1 MPDAGAGGPGGGRTP
16 DISLEQARALIER
29 AINKAEQLGL
39 RGSVAVVGG
48 SGVLVSAS
56 RMDASGAG
64 GMARARSKAWIAA
77 TQQVPSAEH
86 LRRMVTIAGPVAQ
99 GFVSCSPE
107 ANFPGAG
114 GMPVLDKPVR
124 DPAARDE
131 TLVIGGIAASGAA
144 VSPFYPAGT
153 DPMDMIADGVPANP
167 EDLVVHYALGVP
179 YAGQH
184 GDDEQRWRAAFGE
197 WPGEPGGQGPAGQ
210 GMTAAPA
217 AQAQPE
223 HRWAVTLADQVM
235 AEAARRGQRVA
246 VAITDHRGDPIQQDW
261 MPDAPTAAVAVAQAV
276 AAAAGT
282 FQCPSAELA
291 ALYPDGLAAQ
301 LGALVPFPV
310 LAAPGGLPVE
320 EGGRVVAGLG
330 VAGRDPGA
338 CEEIAAAVLAARAG

>member
-1 MPDAGAGGPGGGRTP
+1 MTP
-16 DISLEQARALIER
+16 DIPLDQARALIER
-29 AINKAEQLGL
+29 AIDKAEQLGL

-114 GMPVLDKPVR
+114 GMPVLDTAVHEGPG
-124 DPAARDE
+124 AAGS
-131 TLVIGGIAASGAA
+131 LVIGGIAASGAA

-179 YAGQH
+179 YVGQH
-184 GDDEQRWRAAFGE
+184 GDDEQRWRDAFGE
-197 WPGEPGGQGPAGQ
+197 WPAGEPGGQGPVGRGPAGQGPVGQ

-223 HRWAVTLADQVM
+223 HRWAVALADEVM
-235 AEAARRGQRVA
+235 AEAQRRGQRVA
-246 VAITDHRGDPIQQDW
+246 VAIADHRGDPIQQDW

-282 FQCPSAELA
+282 FQCRSGELA
-291 ALYPDGLAAQ
+291 ASYPDGLAGQ
-301 LGALVPFPV
+301 LGSLLPFPI
-310 LAAPGGLPVE
+310 LAAPGGLPIE

-338 CEEIAAAVLAARAG
+338 CEEIAVAVLAARHAG

>member
-1 MPDAGAGGPGGGRTP
+1 VTP
-16 DISLEQARALIER
+16 DISLDQARALIER
-29 AINKAEQLGL
+29 AIDKAEQLGL

-114 GMPVLDKPVR
+114 GMPVP
-124 DPAARDE
+124 DPAAHDGG
-131 TLVIGGIAASGAA
+131 LVIGGIAASGAA

-167 EDLVVHYALGVP
+167 EDLVVHYALGIP
-179 YAGQH
+179 YTGQH
-184 GDDEQRWRAAFGE
+184 GDDEKRWRDAFGE
-197 WPGEPGGQGPAGQ
+197 WPAGDQRPVGQ

-223 HRWAVTLADQVM
+223 HRWAIALADQVM
-235 AEAARRGQRVA
+235 AEAQRRGLRVA
-246 VAITDHRGDPIQQDW
+246 VAIADHRGDPIQQDW
-261 MPDAPTAAVAVAQAV
+261 MPDAPTAAVAVAHAV

-282 FQCPSAELA
+282 FQCPSGELA
-291 ALYPDGLAAQ
+291 ALYPDGLAGQ
-301 LGALVPFPV
+301 LGAVLPFPI
-310 LAAPGGLPVE
+310 LAASGGLPVE
-320 EGGRVVAGLG
+320 EDGRVVAGLG
-330 VAGRDPGA
+330 VGGRDPGA
-338 CEEIAAAVLAARAG
+338 CEEIAAAVLTARRAG

>member
-1 MPDAGAGGPGGGRTP
+1 VTP
-16 DISLEQARALIER
+16 DISLDQARALIER
-29 AINKAEQLGL
+29 AIDKAEQLGL

-114 GMPVLDKPVR
+114 GMPVLDEAQQ
-124 DPAARDE
+124 DGA
-131 TLVIGGIAASGAA
+131 LVIGGIAASGAA

-153 DPMDMIADGVPANP
+153 DPLDMIADGVPANP

-184 GDDEQRWRAAFGE
+184 GDDEQRWQAAFGE
-197 WPGEPGGQGPAGQ
+197 WPAGGPGGRGPAGQGPAGQ

-223 HRWAVTLADQVM
+223 HRWAVALADQVM
-235 AEAARRGQRVA
+235 AEAQRRGQRVA
-246 VAITDHRGDPIQQDW
+246 VAIADHRGDPIQQDW

-282 FQCPSAELA
+282 FQCRSAELA
-291 ALYPDGLAAQ
+291 AFYPDGLAGQ
-301 LGALVPFPV
+301 LGALLPFPI

-320 EGGRVVAGLG
+320 QDGRVVAGLG

-338 CEEIAAAVLAARAG
+338 CEEIAVAVLAARHAG

>member
-16 DISLEQARALIER
+16 DISLDQARALIER
-29 AINKAEQLGL
+29 AIDKAEQLGL

-99 GFVSCSPE
+99 GFVACSPE

-114 GMPVLDKPVR
+114 GMPVFDTAAPG
-124 DPAARDE
+124 PAGPDQN
-131 TLVIGGIAASGAA
+131 LVVGGIAASGAA

-153 DPMDMIADGVPANP
+153 DPLDMIADGGPANP

-184 GDDEQRWRAAFGE
+184 GDDEQRWRDAFGE
-197 WPGEPGGQGPAGQ
+197 WPGSRPAGQ

-217 AQAQPE
+217 AKAQPE
-223 HRWAVTLADQVM
+223 HQRAVTLANQVI
-235 AEAARRGQRVA
+235 AEAGRRGRQVA
-246 VAITDHRGDPIQQDW
+246 VAVTDHRGDPVQQDW
-261 MPDAPTAAVAVAQAV
+261 MPGAPTAAVAVAQAV

-301 LGALVPFPV
+301 LAALVPFPI

-320 EGGRVVAGLG
+320 EDGRVVAGLG

-338 CEEIAAAVLAARAG
+338 CEEIAAAVLAARAARAAG